1 MSVGRGAND
10 VTEPHQT
17 HEPLAQRVT
26 GAAGT
31 SVTTAGAASADS
43 AATTQDRVIPQA
55 TVTRLAAYLRVL
67 GVMSDRGTSIV
78 SSEELAQASGVGSAK
93 LRKDLSFLGPNGVR
107 GVGYD
112 VTKLR
117 IRIERALGLDRGHKV
132 VLVGVG
138 NLGKALVGYGG
149 FSRRGFEMV
158 GLFDSD
164 SGRVGT
170 QVGEL
175 TVRDTTELESA
186 CRELKA
192 TIGVISTPDE
202 AAQDVCDQFVQAGL
216 RCIMSF
222 SPIALDVPDHV
233 ELRRVDLAV
242 EMQVLSFNS
251 ARNADQASNGPRV
264 RVAHAASASSIP
276 STSSPAPVGAGS
288 TRNGSVIAP

>member
-1 MSVGRGAND
+1 MSTGRGASD

-17 HEPLAQRVT
+17 HEPVAQRVT
-26 GAAGT
+26 GAAGS
-31 SVTTAGAASADS
+31 SVTDASS
-43 AATTQDRVIPQA
+43 ASVTDPIAQDRVIPQA

-93 LRKDLSFLGPNGVR
+93 LRKDLSFLGPTVSVASGTTSTGSASASSV
-107 GVGYD
+107 
-112 VTKLR
+112 
-117 IRIERALGLDRGHKV
+117 H
-132 VLVGVG
+132 
-138 NLGKALVGYGG
+138 
-149 FSRRGFEMV
+149 
-158 GLFDSD
+158 SD
-164 SGRVGT
+164 SIVDTRSFSSESETSARRWSATADSAAAVSRWSDSSTVT
-170 QVGEL
+170 QIESEAESGDLVVRSTEEL
-175 TVRDTTELESA
+175 TVA
-186 CRELKA
+186 CRELNA

-202 AAQDVCDQFVQAGL
+202 AAQGVCDQFVSAGL

-251 ARNADQASNGPRV
+251 ARNADQASSAPRV
-264 RVAHAASASSIP
+264 RVAHAASASSVP

>member
-1 MSVGRGAND
+1 MSTGRGASD

-17 HEPLAQRVT
+17 HEPVAQRVT
-26 GAAGT
+26 GAAGS
-31 SVTTAGAASADS
+31 SVTDASS
-43 AATTQDRVIPQA
+43 ASVTDPIAQDRVIPQA

-112 VTKLR
+112 VNRLR

-164 SGRVGT
+164 ADRIGSRVGDLVVRST
-170 QVGEL
+170 EEL
-175 TVRDTTELESA
+175 TVA
-186 CRELKA
+186 CRELNA

-202 AAQDVCDQFVQAGL
+202 AAQG
-216 RCIMSF
+216 
-222 SPIALDVPDHV
+222 
-233 ELRRVDLAV
+233 
-242 EMQVLSFNS
+242 
-251 ARNADQASNGPRV
+251 
-264 RVAHAASASSIP
+264 
-276 STSSPAPVGAGS
+276 
-288 TRNGSVIAP
+288 